1 MNTAE
6 QFTAY
11 KGKKIALYGLGV
23 ETQKALK
30 VLKTDFNIIGLLDGF
45 QEEGSLYDC
54 PIVSLKNVIE
64 RGVKLI
70 VVVARPGSCKAIA
83 RRIGDKC
90 IEEFCESGKRRG
102 YPRAQ

>member
-30 VLKTDFNIIGLLDGF
+30 VLKTDYNIIGLLDGF
-45 QEEGSLYDC
+45 QEEGSMYNC
-54 PIVSLKNVIE
+54 PLDSLKNVLTRRE
-64 RGVKLI
+64 QHI
-70 VVVARPGSCKAIA
+70 VVFTRP
-83 RRIGDKC
+83 
-90 IEEFCESGKRRG
+90 
-102 YPRAQ
+102 